1 MRSFDQP
8 AVKREGGGSEREEE
22 REYDVSDA
30 FGLSANGAGEFGH
43 LEIPEPRAQ
52 FREDRRR
59 QLGDMIFPAFR

>member
-1 MRSFDQP
+1 M
-8 AVKREGGGSEREEE
+8 KEE